1 MKPTAAEPLLWAPS
15 CFRCSLSHPSGFGV
29 GGPWSNAGGG
39 ELWVLSA
46 SGAVGEMAKGP
57 VPGRASQNS
66 GRRMRS

>member
-39 ELWVLSA
+39 
-46 SGAVGEMAKGP
+46 GAVGSECLWSC
-57 VPGRASQNS
+57 GRD
-66 GRRMRS
+66 G